1 MRKLMM
7 LVKSAAFF
15 GGLTLVSATAVMS
28 SASANPRA
36 DLRTDWNNSPDPNAI
51 YGGCGRL
58 GSIGSGYR
66 NKAQILVESG
76 ESLAGVLAITVL
88 DCRPFD
94 GGGGTFVV
102 PCPVGSPYATCVA
115 NDNDGNGNAFL
126 FGVLKLNS
134 VTRPSQSYAGC
145 PTGSRTLSK
154 LDLLLRAGEDPRL
167 INGIVTLSCGPA
179 TGSSA
184 ISRAPCPS
192 GPNPYA
198 YCLATGNDGRGNAV
212 KLGVVAANGAADPY
226 GLYGECND
234 IGTQN
239 GFLTKSSLV
248 TKAGQNLSVVNG
260 IEIIGCGQG
269 GGLGAI
275 ARVACNIALPTQP
288 RYAARFDYCIQ
299 GQDEKGNG
307 IAVGV
312 RK

>member
-1 MRKLMM
+1 MRKTGM
-7 LVKSAAFF
+7 LVRSLAFC
-15 GGLTLVSATAVMS
+15 GGLALVAATAFAP

-36 DLRTDWNNSPDPNAI
+36 NLRTDWNNSPDPNAI
-51 YGGCGRL
+51 YGGCGNL
-58 GSIGSGYR
+58 GSIGSAYR
-66 NKAQILVESG
+66 NKAQLVVE
-76 ESLAGVLAITVL
+76 AGVSINGALAITVL
-88 DCRPFD
+88 DCRPYD

-102 PCPVGSPYATCVA
+102 PCPVGSPYATCIA

-134 VTRPSQSYAGC
+134 VTRPSEPYAGC
-145 PTGSRTLSK
+145 PSGHGTSSK

-167 INGIVTLSCGPA
+167 INGIVTLACGPA
-179 TGSSA
+179 TGPSA
-184 ISRAPCPS
+184 ISRVPCPS

-239 GFLTKSSLV
+239 GFLPKSSLV
-248 TKAGQNLSVVNG
+248 TKAGQNLGVVNG

-275 ARVACNIALPTQP
+275 ARVNCNVVVSQP
-288 RYAARFDYCIQ
+288 SYVARFDYCIQ
-299 GQDEKGNG
+299 GRDEKGNG